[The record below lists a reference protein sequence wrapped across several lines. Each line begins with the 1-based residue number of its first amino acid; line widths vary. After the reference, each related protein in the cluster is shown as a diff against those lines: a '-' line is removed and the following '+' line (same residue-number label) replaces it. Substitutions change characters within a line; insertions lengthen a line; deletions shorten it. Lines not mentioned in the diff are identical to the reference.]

1 MECLGWYA
9 NRRSRDR
16 IDATTKTSTWIID
29 KEEEG
34 GGGGWRAGTCRVILG
49 INAKC
54 TFRFELRQY
63 APGCFVAEEVAEIL
77 AWSAPRH

>member
-34 GGGGWRAGTCRVILG
+34 GVNGLYPIMQDSGLSSMTPNQESG
-49 INAKC
+49 K
-54 TFRFELRQY
+54 
-63 APGCFVAEEVAEIL
+63 L
-77 AWSAPRH
+77 AFGK